1 MIQSFQ
7 RDPLLCKCAEV
18 VTYLESYNP
27 FERGKHNNLRYKEKC
42 LYEAK
47 YLKLKTRTAGQ

>member
-7 RDPLLCKCAEV
+7 RDPLLCKCGEV

-47 YLKLKTRTAGQ
+47 YLKLKTRMAGQ